1 METTATTTGIRIPPT
16 TLIRR
21 TAGVWTT
28 PTIPMHPV
36 PEPAPAPEPVTPTPG
51 YPVPTNTGAPDV
63 RMMNGVRHF
72 SYNALY
78 RATTG
83 FSAEAVLG
91 SGGYGKVHAG
101 VLRTSLLGIAGLEST
116 TKQVAIKMLDP
127 ESSQGED
134 QFQAEVRSL
143 TFLRHA
149 NIVPLYGICDE
160 HSGLVYPRLSSSM
173 FDKLQTADSRSTLP
187 WRARVK
193 VAIDAAAGL
202 EYLHSEGFVHRDIK
216 PGNILLDDEG
226 LARLTDFGL
235 ARKMDNE
242 RTNTSPTG
250 TFGFMDP
257 EYQETET
264 LTKASDIYSL
274 GCVLACLLMGA
285 QNPIQAKRS
294 ARRVAEGQFGPTAF
308 DQYANWPQEDA
319 QKIAGIVVR
328 CCDRNPEGRPSALV
342 TVTDLCEVLGANGGS
357 GIGSSTNDATAAGE
371 ISRSSGASRECKV
384 CLERPID
391 TVFRPCNH
399 SVSCTIC
406 SQRLLQGSQPVC
418 PICRCQIE
426 SFERGTFIN
435 TYVR

>member
-1 METTATTTGIRIPPT
+1 RGRTRHGVQCERHVADGNYCHDHEDQAPRRSHAHHNRVGRCRGWTVRGIECQRQVADGNYCYDHRYQDPSHHPHQEDSWGLDHTDYTYGPPMPT
-16 TLIRR
+16 PPR
-21 TAGVWTT
+21 TFPSTSLPVSVARQ
-28 PTIPMHPV
+28 HPV

-328 CCDRNPEGRPSALV
+328 CCDRN
-342 TVTDLCEVLGANGGS
+342 
-357 GIGSSTNDATAAGE
+357 
-371 ISRSSGASRECKV
+371 
-384 CLERPID
+384 
-391 TVFRPCNH
+391 
-399 SVSCTIC
+399 
-406 SQRLLQGSQPVC
+406 
-418 PICRCQIE
+418 
-426 SFERGTFIN
+426 
-435 TYVR
+435 